1 MSATKSKHRIGPL
14 KKQALEQLRKGNHAK
29 ALEALEQ
36 LEALEPDEGEWPRRT
51 AECHRARGAAEAQ
64 VAALERAMERY
75 AGRAEYT
82 KALAMGKLILGIE
95 PARRAMEKRLA
106 ELTEAFNHSARKDFV
121 KLAPPSLR
129 AATSERAPVIMVA
142 PASVTS
148 APPIKVDARA
158 RLSLEE
164 ALRQRRAARAHEVRV
179 RPEGSS
185 EEPAPVITTSG
196 NPIKVSHSPP
206 SFALP
211 NLAAPPAPTGFAE
224 SEEPPVLIPINE
236 SGAPNSVD
244 EPAVPN
250 LEDEPPVLVPM
261 DEPAVLVLMDEPVA
275 EHEGPLTLPAPAP
288 EFVATEAI
296 EAVDADLAAQSRA
309 VALAALPSTPLFSEL
324 GPNTLSPLLERATLV
339 SVRTGE
345 CVYRENDPA
354 DALYVVVS
362 GSVAI
367 LAGVPPGNEIARLGE
382 REFFGENSLIGN
394 ELRSTT
400 VEALEPT
407 ELLRIDRHVLRELL
421 EDQPRALKVF
431 LRFLRERMVQH
442 LLQTN
447 PLLGLL
453 SLRERRALASRFEF
467 RKLESGEL
475 LIEQG
480 ARSPGLFILLSGTV
494 DVEVHAG
501 GETYPLALLHA
512 GDVFGEMSLVSDARA
527 MADVRSVSEG
537 FVFLLPEHEFRHAVA
552 THPVVREY
560 ANFLAESRRMQ
571 NAEQLALLRHSRT
584 SAPPAPAAA
593 DRSA

>member
-1 MSATKSKHRIGPL
+1 MSATKSKQRVGPL
-14 KKQALEQLRKGNHAK
+14 KKVALEQLRKGNHTK
-29 ALEALEQ
+29 ALEALEK
-36 LEALEPDEGEWPRRT
+36 LEALEPDEGEWPRRA
-51 AECHRARGAAEAQ
+51 AECHRARGATEAQ

-82 KALAMGKLILGIE
+82 KALAMGKLLLGIE
-95 PARRAMEKRLA
+95 PARKQIEQRVA
-106 ELTEAFNHSARKDFV
+106 ELTRAFNQSARKEFV
-121 KLAPPSLR
+121 KLAPPPLR
-129 AATSERAPVIMVA
+129 PATSERAPVIVVA
-142 PASVTS
+142 PSPATT

-158 RLSLEE
+158 RVSLEE
-164 ALRQRRAARAHEVRV
+164 ALRQRRAARANEVRV

-185 EEPAPVITTSG
+185 DEPAPVITSSG
-196 NPIKVSHSPP
+196 NPVKVSHSPA

-211 NLAAPPAPTGFAE
+211 NLAAPPAPIGFAE
-224 SEEPPVLIPINE
+224 SDEPPQPRPIEGPVLI
-236 SGAPNSVD
+236 A
-244 EPAVPN
+244 
-250 LEDEPPVLVPM
+250 
-261 DEPAVLVLMDEPVA
+261 MDEPVA
-275 EHEGPLTLPAPAP
+275 QEGPVTQPAPAP
-288 EFVATEAI
+288 DFVATETSEE
-296 EAVDADLAAQSRA
+296 EAAELAEQSRA
-309 VALAALPSTPLFSEL
+309 AALSALPSTPLFSEL
-324 GPNTLSPLLERATLV
+324 GPKTLSPLLERATLV

-367 LAGVPPGNEIARLGE
+367 LAGGPPGNELARLGE

-394 ELRSTT
+394 ELRSTS

-453 SLRERRALASRFEF
+453 SLRERRALAARFEF

-527 MADVRSVSEG
+527 VADVRSVSEG
-537 FVFLLPEHEFRHAVA
+537 FVFLLPEHEFRHAVT
-552 THPVVREY
+552 THPVVLEY
-560 ANFLAESRRMQ
+560 ATFLAESRRVQ

-584 SAPPAPAAA
+584 SAPPAAAPA

>member
-29 ALEALEQ
+29 ALEALDK
-36 LEALEPDEGEWPRRT
+36 LEALEPDEGEWPRRA
-51 AECHRARGAAEAQ
+51 AECHRARGATAEQ
-64 VAALERAMERY
+64 VTALERAMERY

-95 PARRAMEKRLA
+95 PSRRATEKRLA
-106 ELTEAFNHSARKDFV
+106 ELTDAFNHSARKDFV

-129 AATSERAPVIMVA
+129 AATSERAPVIVVT
-142 PASVTS
+142 PATS

-206 SFALP
+206 SFAVP
-211 NLAAPPAPTGFAE
+211 NLAAPPAPTGFVE
-224 SEEPPVLIPINE
+224 SEEPPVLIPM
-236 SGAPNSVD
+236 D
-244 EPAVPN
+244 EPAVPS
-250 LEDEPPVLVPM
+250 PA
-261 DEPAVLVLMDEPVA
+261 DEPALMPVDAPVA
-275 EHEGPLTLPAPAP
+275 EFEGPLTQPAPAP
-288 EFVATEAI
+288 EFVATGATD
-296 EAVDADLAAQSRA
+296 AVDAELAAQSRA

-339 SVRTGE
+339 VVHTGE

-362 GSVAI
+362 GTVAI
-367 LAGVPPGNEIARLGE
+367 LAGGPPGNEIARLGE

-537 FVFLLPEHEFRHAVA
+537 FVFLLPEHEFRHAIA

-560 ANFLAESRRMQ
+560 ATFLAESRRLQ

-584 SAPPAPAAA
+584 STPPAPAAA